1 MKKNT
6 LTTLAVIAGAA
17 GLLIYWLRR
26 KATAAENV
34 IIELQ
39 DIAIDMPRTK
49 QARYLTIYYN
59 VKLKLINNEPAD
71 INVRQVNFN
80 VKLNDKNFG
89 RAVRNVPFRVPRRG
103 ETIQSFQVAF
113 TSFGIFGI
121 LIDIITKGLNFDF
134 DINGYI
140 NTDLGKVDMQFNK
153 SYSVDTDFLNSN
165 GKFQD
170 ARINGIDILDLSTDY
185 NTKKKFI

>member
-1 MKKNT
+1 V
-6 LTTLAVIAGAA
+6 L
-17 GLLIYWLRR
+17 
-26 KATAAENV
+26 
-34 IIELQ
+34 
-39 DIAIDMPRTK
+39 
-49 QARYLTIYYN
+49 
-59 VKLKLINNEPAD
+59 
-71 INVRQVNFN
+71 
-80 VKLNDKNFG
+80 
-89 RAVRNVPFRVPRRG
+89 FR
-103 ETIQSFQVAF
+103 S
-113 TSFGIFGI
+113 